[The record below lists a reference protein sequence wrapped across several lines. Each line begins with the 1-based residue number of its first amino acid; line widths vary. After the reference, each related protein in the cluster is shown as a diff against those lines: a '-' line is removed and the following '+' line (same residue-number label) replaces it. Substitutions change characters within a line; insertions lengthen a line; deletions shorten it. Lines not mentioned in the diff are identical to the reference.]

1 MPSAKPTDTDR
12 TPAPRRPHSA
22 PPRSLDPS
30 PPPPVPP
37 TSRDTLPAVV
47 AGLVCWIVVNAN
59 LLALAGRHL
68 PLRASSLADP
78 PTVAT
83 ILRTNAMYVEILVL
97 MVVVRLLTR
106 HRHGAELVASRAP
119 TREVAKRETQLVLT
133 YGVAA
138 MVGGYLLG
146 RAFGWHA
153 FGFHL
158 DGMVIRTGQP
168 VTPAEAVVWAAY
180 NLLAYAVLPLAFFRR
195 RYSAER
201 LNLRSVD
208 RRGDLLVV
216 VVVLLLES
224 AVQLLVTPDSIL
236 GLAPRQALLG
246 APLTFALSFAGTVLP
261 TMVFVFCV
269 LTPRYLRLTG
279 SIPATVLLGGLTY
292 ALLHFFDGWTTFAS
306 PADAL
311 ISVFYLVLFYTGPGM
326 FKTYLT
332 LRTANAWTHVW
343 AYHAIAPH
351 TLVDTPMFV
360 RIFGI
365 RG

>member
-1 MPSAKPTDTDR
+1 MPHMKSTDATR
-12 TPAPRRPHSA
+12 TPSPPRRPDSSPST
-22 PPRSLDPS
+22 PPRNPEA
-30 PPPPVPP
+30 
-37 TSRDTLPAVV
+37 LPAVI
-47 AGLVCWIVVNAN
+47 AGVVCWIVVNAN
-59 LLALAGRHL
+59 LLALAGSHL

-78 PTVAT
+78 PTVAA
-83 ILRTNAMYVEILVL
+83 ILRTNAMYVEIFAL

-106 HRHGAELVASRAP
+106 HRPGAELVASRAP
-119 TREVAKRETQLVLT
+119 DRQVAKRETQLVLA

-168 VTPAEAVVWAAY
+168 VAPAEAVAWAAY
-180 NLLAYAVLPLAFFRR
+180 NLVAYAVVPLAFFRR
-195 RYSAER
+195 RYSAEQ
-201 LNLRSVD
+201 LNLRSGN
-208 RRGDLLVV
+208 RRGDLLVI

-224 AVQLLVTPDSIL
+224 AVQLLTVTDSIL

-261 TMVFVFCV
+261 TMVFIFCV

-279 SIPATVLLGGLTY
+279 SVPATVLLGGLTY

-306 PADAL
+306 PVDAL
-311 ISVFYLVLFYTGPGM
+311 ISVLYLVLFYTGPGM

-365 RG
+365 RP